1 MKDATAKAFA
11 KTLGYTMAHINKMSF
26 LQYCTHADT
35 IVALDYEGSIN
46 HEDNFTEEQWAYTK
60 SFQRLS
66 LAS

>member
-1 MKDATAKAFA
+1 MKDATAKAFS

-46 HEDNFTEEQWAYTK
+46 HEDNFTEE
-60 SFQRLS
+60 
-66 LAS
+66 